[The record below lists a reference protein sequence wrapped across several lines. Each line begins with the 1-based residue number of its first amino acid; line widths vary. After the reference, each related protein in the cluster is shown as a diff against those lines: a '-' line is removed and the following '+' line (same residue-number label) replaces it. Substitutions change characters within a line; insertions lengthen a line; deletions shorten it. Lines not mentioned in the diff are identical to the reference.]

1 MNKEIKTFNNNYEI
15 CHTNLSKHQGV
26 LIDVKKGLTS
36 KLFINSEPYILAVQI
51 NIGFQN
57 YFIIGGYFKEKIK
70 EKILNEIKRFINRI
84 RISSKDSK
92 IILFGDINTN
102 KTFTIQKVENQLN
115 LSASD
120 KNKEITT
127 RTQMRIWKMKENT
140 LDCFLSS

>member
-15 CHTNLSKHQGV
+15 YNTNLSKYQGV

-84 RISSKDSK
+84 RITYKDPK

-102 KTFTIQKVENQLN
+102 QTFTIQKVENQLN

-120 KNKEITT
+120 KNKEIIT
-127 RTQMRIWKMKENT
+127 RT
-140 LDCFLSS
+140 